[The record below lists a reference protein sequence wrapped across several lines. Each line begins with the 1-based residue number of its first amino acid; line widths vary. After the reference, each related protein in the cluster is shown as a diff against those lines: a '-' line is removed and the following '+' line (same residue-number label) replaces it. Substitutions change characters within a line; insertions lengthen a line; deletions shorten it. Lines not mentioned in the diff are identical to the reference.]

1 MKRDKRSGHLARN
14 IILTALLAVL
24 CIGGVELAAC
34 RHFAPETYDRVT
46 APARYAAAV
55 VADAGRAALNAA
67 GEFCH
72 GVAVKTAQLATQAA
86 HYVSQQ
92 ASALAAQA
100 AQAWEDFTRGPEVVI
115 LQVVTPPPAESYSQP
130 PATDPPSTQ
139 VMEVD
144 GRQVLT
150 GGVTPVTY
158 FCQSDEEWANQLYG
172 TDPIGPY
179 GCGPTAMAMAI
190 ASLTGADT
198 DPAKMAVW
206 AVEHGYWAQR
216 SGSYHSIVQGTAQGF
231 GLEAGAVTDRTV
243 DELYDLLSSGHM
255 MVALMGK
262 GHFTTGGHFILL
274 RGMTLTG
281 EILVADPNSLERS
294 LQTWDP
300 QLILDELSS
309 ARDNGA
315 PLWSLSVPNT

>member
-1 MKRDKRSGHLARN
+1 MKRDNRSGRLVRN
-14 IILTALLAVL
+14 IILVARRAVL

-34 RHFAPETYDRVT
+34 RHFAPETYDRIV
-46 APARYAAAV
+46 APVRYAATV
-55 VADAGRAALNAA
+55 VADTGKAALNAA
-67 GEFCH
+67 GQFCNS
-72 GVAVKTAQLATQAA
+72 VAVKTVELATQAA
-86 HYVSQQ
+86 QHVSN
-92 ASALAAQA
+92 LAAQTA
-100 AQAWEDFTRGPEVVI
+100 DALDELINGPEVVI
-115 LQVVTPPPAESYSQP
+115 LQVVTPPSEDSQP
-130 PATDPPSTQ
+130 PVTDPPSTQ
-139 VMEVD
+139 VMEVN
-144 GRQVLT
+144 GQQVLT
-150 GGVTPVTY
+150 GGVAPVTY
-158 FCQSDEEWANQLYG
+158 FCQSDEEWADQPYG

-190 ASLTGADT
+190 ASLTDTDT
-198 DPAKMAVW
+198 DPAKMAAW
-206 AVEHGYWAQR
+206 AVEHGYWARR
-216 SGSYHSIVQGTAQGF
+216 SGSYHSIVLGTARGF
-231 GLEAGAVTDRTV
+231 GLEAETVADRTV
-243 DELYDLLSSGHM
+243 NTLYDLLSSGHM

-315 PLWSLSVPNT
+315 PLWSLSVSPIS